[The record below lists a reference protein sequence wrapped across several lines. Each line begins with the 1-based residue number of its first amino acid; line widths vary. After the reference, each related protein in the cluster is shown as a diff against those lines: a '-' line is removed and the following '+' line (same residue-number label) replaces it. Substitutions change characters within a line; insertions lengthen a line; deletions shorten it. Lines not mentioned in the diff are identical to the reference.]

1 MLCFGKVPLVK
12 KFMDKRGG
20 GGGSMKISSRNFFC
34 LTVPKIFVGEPFSVS
49 LISGIEKVWIRGGG
63 RSQDSPSKIFC
74 LRVLKNFVQEPLCAV
89 FQKVSKREK
98 IYGSE
103 AGRRVSSFSLEKF
116 LSHSAEKLRTR
127 TLQCFTNFEYRKIF
141 RFGGLCHVFC
151 RIFSSQSAE
160 NFRRGTFCAVFRK
173 ASGGEKVWIRGGGED
188 QAFPSKIFC
197 VTVPKNF
204 VGEPFCAA
212 FQKTSASE
220 NVYG

>member
-20 GGGSMKISSRNFFC
+20 GGKYEDFQSKFFC

-63 RSQDSPSKIFC
+63 G
-74 LRVLKNFVQEPLCAV
+74 VV
-89 FQKVSKREK
+89 VSR
-98 IYGSE
+98 
-103 AGRRVSSFSLEKF
+103 FSVEKF

-160 NFRRGTFCAVFRK
+160 NFRRGTFCAVFQK

-197 VTVPKNF
+197 LTVPKNF
-204 VGEPFCAA
+204 VEEHFCAA
-212 FQKTSASE
+212 FQRNSASE
-220 NVYG
+220 KVYGSEARRRVSSFSVENFVSECQKKS